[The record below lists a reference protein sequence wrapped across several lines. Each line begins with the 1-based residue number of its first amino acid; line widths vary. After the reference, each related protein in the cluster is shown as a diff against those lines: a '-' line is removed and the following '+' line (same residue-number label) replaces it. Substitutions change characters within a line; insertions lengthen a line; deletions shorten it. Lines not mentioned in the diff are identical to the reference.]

1 MCCIACHAIGDVF
14 NGIPDGIS
22 GLGEDVSVLE
32 CHTKQFMFIS
42 HWNNNQNA
50 VETVY
55 LFILVDL
62 AWHHLYY

>member
-32 CHTKQFMFIS
+32 CHTKKIYVHITLEQQPKCSRNSLSI
-42 HWNNNQNA
+42 
-50 VETVY
+50 Y
-55 LFILVDL
+55 LS
-62 AWHHLYY
+62 